1 MEVWVLAPRKL
12 LFTGSTC
19 ASIRGA
25 RGPSTGVNN
34 HRRPNSMIKA
44 AFSIDKCALYI
55 INLFNNVSY
64 NNLHVSLVYRG
75 SLGALCVLPLPG
87 HISARVKPNALLF
100 TPTTEGWSLLPLR
113 VRGQKIHVSDM
124 YRIRYRCISCEH
136 VVGMVSP
143 SKIHHDTSEGAERK
157 KG

>member
-34 HRRPNSMIKA
+34 HRRPDSMIKA

-100 TPTTEGWSLLPLR
+100 TPRGG
-113 VRGQKIHVSDM
+113 GQKIGHVSDM

-136 VVGMVSP
+136 VLGMVSP